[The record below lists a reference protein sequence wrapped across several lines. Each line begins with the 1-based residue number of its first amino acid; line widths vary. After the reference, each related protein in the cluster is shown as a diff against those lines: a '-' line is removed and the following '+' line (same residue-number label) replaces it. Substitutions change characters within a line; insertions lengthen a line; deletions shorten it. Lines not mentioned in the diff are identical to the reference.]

1 MISVRGTAGEA
12 IDAVAA
18 PATSAFWHE
27 VGRQLRNPTGPGGRL
42 VGLLMALVN
51 RKPNRIAIDA
61 LHLARGD
68 RILELG
74 FGPGRAI
81 SRVAMLAPNSEICG
95 IDQSAEMLA
104 LASRHNRAS
113 IRRGQVTLAQGR
125 LAALPFSSA
134 SFDKIL
140 AVNVAYFF
148 GHDGTELRE
157 ARRVLRRGGRMVLY
171 VSDRESMAR
180 WAFAKCATHRT
191 FSVDEFVTMARYGG
205 FAANE
210 ISFVPV
216 SLPFG
221 IGAFVATLHKGN

>member
-1 MISVRGTAGEA
+1 MISGRGTAGEA

-18 PATSAFWHE
+18 PAASAFWHE
-27 VGRQLRNPTGPGGRL
+27 VGRQLRHPTGLGGRL

-61 LHLARGD
+61 LRPARGD

-81 SRVAMLAPNSEICG
+81 RRLAMLAPDGEICG

-113 IRRGQVTLAQGR
+113 IRLGQVTLAQGQF
-125 LAALPFSSA
+125 AALPFASA

-148 GHDGTELRE
+148 GHDGAELRE
-157 ARRVLRRGGRMVLY
+157 ARRVLRPGGRLVLY
-171 VSDRESMAR
+171 VSDRASMTR
-180 WAFAKCATHRT
+180 WAFAQCATHRT
-191 FSVDEFVTMARYGG
+191 FSVDEFVTMSRYGG
-205 FAANE
+205 FATNE

-216 SLPFG
+216 VLPFG
-221 IGAFVATLHKGN
+221 IGGFVATLRKGN